1 MSKVLSKTEMY
12 IERAR
17 FQELI
22 HKNIEEM
29 RLDKNILKDVANF
42 IYSTLIIGLFF
53 SWASASDTS
62 NIFVFLNRVLGDKQ
76 KVSNFFYITISLLLM
91 VPLIAI
97 ILQAR
102 DIKRSVIINSLTQ
115 GRIYRK
121 FYKDFIANKLTKK
134 RYSELTFEEKRELF
148 SSNQERKIEFEYYE
162 FEDYISERLSE
173 SKYKVSGFFA
183 SNYSNFILLNECIDG
198 TLIMVNYG
206 YWGDFGEI
214 IDGNYDLM

>member
-29 RLDKNILKDVANF
+29 SLDKNILKDVANF
-42 IYSTLIIGLFF
+42 IYSTLIIGFFF

-102 DIKRSVIINSLTQ
+102 DIKRAVIINSLTQ
-115 GRIYRK
+115 GSIYRK

-134 RYSELTFEEKRELF
+134 KYSELSFEEKRELF
-148 SSNQERKIEFEYYE
+148 LTNHGRTVEFQYYE
-162 FEDYISERLSE
+162 FENYIIERLRGA
-173 SKYKVSGFFA
+173 KYKISGFSA
-183 SNYSNFILLNECIDG
+183 SNYTNFILLNECIDG

-206 YWGDFGEI
+206 YSGEFGEI
-214 IDGNYDLM
+214 IDGNYYLM